1 MNPDPYRIILRPL
14 VTEKGSALQQAQN
27 TYVFE
32 VAPEA
37 NKIQIRR
44 ALETIYKDKKLSV
57 ESVRTLNVK
66 GKFRRVRIQGGYT
79 KDRKKAL
86 VTLKKGQTLDLA

>member
-14 VTEKGSALQQAQN
+14 ITEKSATLQQTQN
-27 TYVFE
+27 TYLFE
-32 VAPEA
+32 VAPKA
-37 NKIQIRR
+37 NKIQIRQ
-44 ALETIYKDKKLSV
+44 ALETIYKDKKLSI

-66 GKFRRVRIQGGYT
+66 GKFRRVRIQAGYT

>member
-1 MNPDPYRIILRPL
+1 MNPDPYRIILRPI
-14 VTEKGSALQQAQN
+14 VTEKGAALQQAQN
-27 TYVFE
+27 TYLFE
-32 VAPEA
+32 VATQA
-37 NKIQIRR
+37 NKIQIRE
-44 ALETIYKDKKLSV
+44 ALETIYKDKKIEV

-79 KDRKKAL
+79 NDWKKAL